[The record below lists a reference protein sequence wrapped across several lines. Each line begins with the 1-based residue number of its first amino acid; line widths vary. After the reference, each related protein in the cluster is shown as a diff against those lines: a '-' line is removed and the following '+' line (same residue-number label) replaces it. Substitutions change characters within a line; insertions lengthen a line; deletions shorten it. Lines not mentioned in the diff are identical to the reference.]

1 MQLVNESGQ
10 QVEYTITDGTS
21 VDCGT
26 IDIDGLVDLPY
37 YDNKSNVTVDFGPT
51 AAPDDVFIINV
62 GTTTT
67 GQQVE
72 MALIAE

>member
-10 QVEYTITDGTS
+10 QVEYSISDGTS
-21 VDCGT
+21 ADCGT

-37 YDNKSNVTVDFGPT
+37 YDNKSNVQVSFGPT
-51 AAPDDVFIINV
+51 SGTTNVFVLDV